1 MKKNRLVDS
10 FFLFTIILLF
20 SCNTNNFQE
29 CDSIPEI
36 STGITNSHPCLSTG
50 IIEITS
56 PVNENYSYKID
67 QGTFQPSPV
76 FEDVSVGQHTLFV
89 KDDRGCETSKEV
101 VVNTISEGIEFAE
114 VAAILKTRC
123 ISCHSG
129 VNPHAGIDFSKVC
142 DILNHWSRIQARAV
156 EGNPSPMP
164 STGLIPIEERTKIMN
179 WIKKGHAF

>member
-20 SCNTNNFQE
+20 SCNTDNFQE

-36 STGITNSHPCLSTG
+36 STGITNSHPCMPNGDL
-50 IIEITS
+50 EITS
-56 PVNENYSYKID
+56 PVNVNYSYKID
-67 QGTFQPSPV
+67 QGKFQSNPV
-76 FEDVSVGQHTLFV
+76 FEGISVGQHTLFV

-101 VVNTISEGIEFAE
+101 VVDTIPKGIEFAE

-123 ISCHSG
+123 TSCHSG
-129 VNPHAGIDFSKVC
+129 VNPHAGLDFLRVC
-142 DILNHWSRIQARAV
+142 DVLNHWDRIQARAV

-164 STGLIPIEERTKIMN
+164 STGLIPLEERNKILL
-179 WIKKGHAF
+179 WINKGHTY